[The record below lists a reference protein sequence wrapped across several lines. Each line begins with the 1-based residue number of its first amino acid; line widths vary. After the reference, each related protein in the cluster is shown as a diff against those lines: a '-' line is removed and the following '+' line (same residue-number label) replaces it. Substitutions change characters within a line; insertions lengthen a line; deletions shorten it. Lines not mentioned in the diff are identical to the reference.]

1 MMHNPMAYMANQA
14 YRGVAT
20 SVPPL
25 KAISMLLGG
34 AITFLQKALTAQEA
48 RRFEE
53 GHEHLMKAT
62 AILRGLSHNLDFAK
76 GGAVAERLFQTYN
89 ALILA
94 SLKAYGRPHAR
105 ESFRRIIAG
114 LTELREAWESVDTTV
129 RGAKPAPGDSSRK
142 GHGSP

>member
-1 MMHNPMAYMANQA
+1 MTMNNPMAYMANQA
-14 YRGVAT
+14 YRGAAT

-25 KAISMLLGG
+25 KAVSMLLGG
-34 AITFLQKALTAQEA
+34 AITFLQKSLNAQEG

-53 GHEHLMKAT
+53 GHEYLMKAT
-62 AILRGLSHNLDFAK
+62 AILRGLSHNLDFAR
-76 GGAVAERLFQTYN
+76 GGAVAERMFQTYN

-114 LTELREAWESVDTTV
+114 LTELREAWESVDATLRSSKAGAADSV
-129 RGAKPAPGDSSRK
+129 RSG
-142 GHGSP
+142 

>member
-14 YRGVAT
+14 YRGAAT

-62 AILRGLSHNLDFAK
+62 AILRGLSHNLDFTK

-114 LTELREAWESVDTTV
+114 LSELREAWESVDATV
-129 RGAKPAPGDSSRK
+129 RGTKSAPGDSPRK
-142 GHGSP
+142 G

>member
-14 YRGVAT
+14 YRGAAT

-62 AILRGLSHNLDFAK
+62 AILRGLSHNLDFTK

-129 RGAKPAPGDSSRK
+129 RGAKPAAGDSSRK
-142 GHGSP
+142 G

>member
-1 MMHNPMAYMANQA
+1 MMNNPTAYMANQA
-14 YRGVAT
+14 YRGAAT

-25 KAISMLLGG
+25 KAVSMLLGG
-34 AITFLQKALTAQEA
+34 AITFLQKAVAAQEA

-53 GHEHLMKAT
+53 GHDYLMRAT

-76 GGAVAERLFQTYN
+76 GGAVAERMFLTYN

-114 LTELREAWESVDTTV
+114 VTELREAWESVDASV
-129 RGAKPAPGDSSRK
+129 RGGKVMPV
-142 GHGSP
+142 GSVRTG

>member
-14 YRGVAT
+14 YRGTAT

-25 KAISMLLGG
+25 KAVSMLIGG
-34 AITFLQKALTAQEA
+34 AITFLQKALASHEA

-62 AILRGLSHNLDFAK
+62 AILRGLSHNLDFTK
-76 GGAVAERLFQTYN
+76 GGAVAERLYRTYN

-94 SLKAYGRPHAR
+94 SLRAYGRPHAR
-105 ESFRRIIAG
+105 ASFDRIIAG
-114 LTELREAWESVDTTV
+114 LTELREAWEFVDSAARTA
-129 RGAKPAPGDSSRK
+129 RAGAADSASGR
-142 GHGSP
+142 

>member
-1 MMHNPMAYMANQA
+1 MMNNPMAYMANQA
-14 YRGVAT
+14 YRGAAT

-25 KAISMLLGG
+25 KAVSMLLGG
-34 AITFLQKALTAQEA
+34 TITFLQKAVAAQEA

-53 GHEHLMKAT
+53 GHDDLMRAT

-76 GGAVAERLFQTYN
+76 GGAVAERMFQTYN

-94 SLKAYGRPHAR
+94 SLRAYGRPHAR

-114 LTELREAWESVDTTV
+114 VTELREAWESVDASV
-129 RGAKPAPGDSSRK
+129 RGSKVMPV
-142 GHGSP
+142 GSVRTG

>member
-1 MMHNPMAYMANQA
+1 MMNNPTAYMANQA
-14 YRGVAT
+14 YRGAAT

-25 KAISMLLGG
+25 KAVSMLLGG
-34 AITFLQKALTAQEA
+34 TITLLQKSLNAQEQ

-53 GHEHLMKAT
+53 AHEHLMKAT

-94 SLKAYGRPHAR
+94 SLKAYGRPQAR

-114 LTELREAWESVDTTV
+114 LTELREAWEFVDVTL
-129 RGAKPAPGDSSRK
+129 RSSKARPADSARI
-142 GHGSP
+142 G

>member
-1 MMHNPMAYMANQA
+1 MMHNPTAYMANQA
-14 YRGVAT
+14 YRGTAT
-20 SVPPL
+20 TVPAL
-25 KAISMLLGG
+25 KAVSMLLGG
-34 AITFLQKALTAQEA
+34 AITFLQKALAAQEA

-105 ESFRRIIAG
+105 QAFQRIVAA
-114 LTELREAWESVDTTV
+114 LTELREAWESVDATV
-129 RGAKPAPGDSSRK
+129 RGGKAAPT
-142 GHGSP
+142 GSVRTG

>member
-14 YRGVAT
+14 YRGAAT

-34 AITFLQKALTAQEA
+34 AITFLHKSLAAQEA

-53 GHEHLMKAT
+53 GHEYLMKAT
-62 AILRGLSHNLDFAK
+62 AILRGLGHNLDFAK
-76 GGAVAERLFQTYN
+76 GGALAERLFQTYN

-94 SLKAYGRPHAR
+94 SLKAYGRPYAR
-105 ESFRRIIAG
+105 ESFRRIIAS
-114 LTELREAWESVDTTV
+114 LTELREAWEHVDATV
-129 RGAKPAPGDSSRK
+129 RSGKATPADSAPR
-142 GHGSP
+142 G

>member
-14 YRGVAT
+14 YRGAAT

-25 KAISMLLGG
+25 KAVSMLLGG
-34 AITFLQKALTAQEA
+34 AITSLQKSLNAQEG

-76 GGAVAERLFQTYN
+76 GGVVAERMFQTYN

-94 SLKAYGRPHAR
+94 SLKSYGRPHAR

-114 LTELREAWESVDTTV
+114 LTELREAWESVDATL
-129 RGAKPAPGDSSRK
+129 RSSKADSART
-142 GHGSP
+142 G

>member
-1 MMHNPMAYMANQA
+1 MMNNAMAYMANQA
-14 YRGVAT
+14 YRGTAT

-25 KAISMLLGG
+25 KAVSMLLGG
-34 AITFLQKALTAQEA
+34 TITFLQKSVAAQEA
-48 RRFEE
+48 RRFED

-76 GGAVAERLFQTYN
+76 GGDVAERLFQTYN

-105 ESFRRIIAG
+105 ESFGRIIAA
-114 LTELREAWESVDTTV
+114 LTELREAWEQVDATV
-129 RGAKPAPGDSSRK
+129 RGGKAVPADSARA
-142 GHGSP
+142 G

>member
-14 YRGVAT
+14 YRGAAT

-34 AITFLQKALTAQEA
+34 AITFLQKALAAQEA

-62 AILRGLSHNLDFAK
+62 AILRGLGHNLDFTK

-105 ESFRRIIAG
+105 ESAESRRR
-114 LTELREAWESVDTTV
+114 LR
-129 RGAKPAPGDSSRK
+129 R
-142 GHGSP
+142 

>member
-14 YRGVAT
+14 YRGAAT
-20 SVPPL
+20 SVPRL

-34 AITFLQKALTAQEA
+34 AITFLQKSLAAQEA

-53 GHEHLMKAT
+53 GHEYLMKAT
-62 AILRGLSHNLDFAK
+62 AILRGLSHNLDFTK

-94 SLKAYGRPHAR
+94 SLKAFGRPHAR

-114 LTELREAWESVDTTV
+114 LTELKEAWEHVDATA
-129 RGAKPAPGDSSRK
+129 RGAKAAPADSTRK
-142 GHGSP
+142 G

>member
-1 MMHNPMAYMANQA
+1 MANQA
-14 YRGVAT
+14 YRGAAT

-25 KAISMLLGG
+25 KAVSMLLGG
-34 AITFLQKALTAQEA
+34 TITFLQKAVAAQEA

-53 GHEHLMKAT
+53 GHDYLMRAT

-76 GGAVAERLFQTYN
+76 GGAVAERMFQTYN

-105 ESFRRIIAG
+105 DSFRRIIAG
-114 LTELREAWESVDTTV
+114 VTELREAWESVDASV
-129 RGAKPAPGDSSRK
+129 RGGKVMPV
-142 GHGSP
+142 GSVRTG

>member
-14 YRGVAT
+14 YRGAAT

-25 KAISMLLGG
+25 KAVTMLLGG
-34 AITFLQKALTAQEA
+34 AMTFLQKALTAQEA

-62 AILRGLSHNLDFAK
+62 AILRGLSHNLDFHK

-89 ALILA
+89 SLILA

-114 LTELREAWESVDTTV
+114 LAELREAWEQVDASV
-129 RGAKPAPGDSSRK
+129 RGGKATPSDSTRT
-142 GHGSP
+142 G

>member
-14 YRGVAT
+14 YRGAAT

-25 KAISMLLGG
+25 KAVSMLLGG
-34 AITFLQKALTAQEA
+34 AITSLQKSLNAQEG

-76 GGAVAERLFQTYN
+76 GGAVAERVFQTYN
-89 ALILA
+89 VLILA

-114 LTELREAWESVDTTV
+114 LTELREAWESVDATL
-129 RGAKPAPGDSSRK
+129 RGSKADSART
-142 GHGSP
+142 G